1 MSNKQSG
8 NKKGAMKRPVSAAIA
23 AILVVGVAVGF
34 ATVGRDSSGDNQN
47 SGGQVVK
54 NDKCAQATAKAHTPP
69 TVAQPS
75 SAANPLPKQFL
86 FNTNCGD
93 IEITLDPKAPITISS
108 IAALIK
114 GKYYDNSLC
123 HRLTTDGLFV
133 LQCGDPTLTGAGSPT
148 GWKGYL
154 DENLPKNEVNNYP
167 AGTVAM
173 ANSGPGTNGSQF
185 FLVYKDTTLGPNY
198 TIWGKI
204 TKGLDVVQYVADK
217 GAITQDANQ
226 QIVYTADG
234 FTAQPVEILKAEV
247 KG

>member
-1 MSNKQSG
+1 MQKNQV
-8 NKKGAMKRPVSAAIA
+8 KKPVAAAIA
-23 AILVVGVAVGF
+23 TLLVIGVAFSV
-34 ATVGRDSSGDNQN
+34 ATLGKDDATNTSSNTGGT
-47 SGGQVVK
+47 SSGQVVK
-54 NDKCAQATAKAHTPP
+54 DEKCAQATAKAHTPP
-69 TVAQPS
+69 TVAQPT
-75 SAANPLPKQFL
+75 SASNPLPKQFI

-93 IEITLDPKAPITISS
+93 IEVTLDPKAPITISS
-108 IAALIK
+108 LAALIK

-173 ANSGPGTNGSQF
+173 ANSGPGTNGSQVF
-185 FLVYKDTTLGPNY
+185 FVYKDTTLGPNY

-204 TKGLDVVQYVADK
+204 TKGLDVVEYVASK
-217 GAITQDANQ
+217 GAITQDANGQ
-226 QIVYTADG
+226 VVYAPDG
-234 FTAQPVEILKAEV
+234 FTAQPVEILKAKV
-247 KG
+247 IG

>member
-1 MSNKQSG
+1 MS
-8 NKKGAMKRPVSAAIA
+8 KKKRAVKKPVAAAIA
-23 AILVVGVAVGF
+23 SLLVVGIAVSVTALG
-34 ATVGRDSSGDNQN
+34 GDNG
-47 SGGQVVK
+47 SKLTGSTTGQIVK
-54 NDKCAQATAKAHTPP
+54 DEKCAQATAKAHTPP
-69 TVAQPS
+69 TVSQPT

-93 IEITLDPKAPITISS
+93 IEIALDSKAPITISS

-123 HRLTTDGLFV
+123 HRLTTDGLYV

-148 GWKGYL
+148 GWRGYI
-154 DENLPKNEVNNYP
+154 DENLPKAETNNYP

-185 FLVYKDTTLGPNY
+185 FLVYQDTTLGPNY

-204 TKGLDVVQYVADK
+204 TKGLDIVKYVAEK
-217 GAITQDANQ
+217 GAITQDANGQ
-226 QIVYTADG
+226 VVYAADG
-234 FTAQPVEILKAEV
+234 FTAQPVEIFTAKV
-247 KG
+247 IG

>member
-1 MSNKQSG
+1 MS
-8 NKKGAMKRPVSAAIA
+8 KKKSAVKKPVAAAIA
-23 AILVVGVAVGF
+23 ALLVVGIAVSVTSLGN
-34 ATVGRDSSGDNQN
+34 DNESN
-47 SGGQVVK
+47 SAGSTTGQVVK
-54 NDKCAQATAKAHTPP
+54 DEKCAQATAKAHTPP
-69 TVAQPS
+69 TVSQPT

-93 IEITLDPKAPITISS
+93 IEIALDSKAPITISS

-123 HRLTTDGLFV
+123 HRLTTDGLYV

-154 DENLPKNEVNNYP
+154 DENLPSAETNNYP

-185 FLVYKDTTLGPNY
+185 FLVYQDTTLGPNY

-204 TKGLDVVQYVADK
+204 TKGLDIVKYVAEK
-217 GAITQDANQ
+217 GAITQDANGQ
-226 QIVYTADG
+226 VVYAPDG
-234 FTAQPVEILKAEV
+234 FTAQPVEILTAKV
-247 KG
+247 VG